1 MEIYNFII
9 NRGDIL
15 IEKIITV
22 LIILLSVYI
31 IYRNIKN
38 RSEGKCNCS
47 SCSSHCPYYK
57 EKTDK

>member
-1 MEIYNFII
+1 MAEI
-9 NRGDIL
+9 
-15 IEKIITV
+15 IITV

-38 RSEGKCNCS
+38 RSKGKCNCG

-57 EKTDK
+57 EKSDK